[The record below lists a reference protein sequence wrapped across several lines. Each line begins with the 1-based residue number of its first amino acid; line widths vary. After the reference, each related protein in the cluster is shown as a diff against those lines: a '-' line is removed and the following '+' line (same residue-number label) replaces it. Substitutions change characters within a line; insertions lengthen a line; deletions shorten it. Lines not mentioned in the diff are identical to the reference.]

1 MFFVKLARV
10 SLEGT
15 PTPKEDLIGD
25 PCTLEGSNIGSTSC
39 QRVCEMETPK
49 NKILAKKG
57 VVAYCERRRQNK
69 RPKEFASAD
78 FVPWGC
84 KALSIILCSSLP
96 FCCRKLSTSNSVV
109 K

>member
-1 MFFVKLARV
+1 M
-10 SLEGT
+10 
-15 PTPKEDLIGD
+15 
-25 PCTLEGSNIGSTSC
+25 
-39 QRVCEMETPK
+39 
-49 NKILAKKG
+49 NKMLAKKG
-57 VVAYCERRRQNK
+57 VVAHFEQRRQNK
-69 RPKEFASAD
+69 RPKEFAPH